1 MKRKWRNIIT
11 LLLCLM
17 LFGGVVVAQEN
28 QAAVSDDESTP
39 ATGAV
44 KVAREAEAAK
54 EVMTEKAV
62 EPAPSPE
69 SAESVEPDQAEK
81 TEVLEL
87 KTEAEEVLAPKAP
100 AQEGGENLISVML
113 DDVPL
118 EDVVR
123 MFTRIS
129 GANIIATSTT
139 LVGTVTV
146 NLNDVEWKP
155 ALSSILDMHNLAL
168 IEKIPGSRVYS
179 ITQKPA
185 SEPMIVE
192 TMFLK
197 YASVSNVHS
206 VISSVLIQGGIV
218 SPFPSRNALVVRTT
232 SANMGEVK
240 QIIEKIDKL
249 RDQVFIEAKFMELND
264 QAIKDLGI
272 NWQVLSGYGLSAG
285 SLAWTLGESSQWTKK
300 RTDKLSEW
308 DTRRNLDSTFKKYDM
323 YGQQEDGGSL
333 FAVLPTDSRETY
345 TVGQSQDDTHDV
357 IDSIDLGKDVTS
369 EIEQGFQKTITD
381 AKTAVLGAADFAII
395 LSALKQMEG
404 VTIVSNPKIIVA
416 NEQPAT
422 IHIGQTERPFIATV
436 TPATQTTAPFT
447 TYNPGDPVDFGVK
460 LTVIPTVNTE
470 SNITVRI
477 EPELTR
483 SAGDAVAPN
492 GQTYPIIATKKI
504 STIFCLE
511 NGKTVA
517 IGGLT
522 ETTDQ
527 DVTKKI
533 PLLGDIPI
541 IGKYLFSHTHK
552 EKSQQE
558 TIIFVTVGLAL
569 PDAIQQETGL
579 PENTELTRRRMISD
593 KAKRQ
598 KFEEEIEQIREDTET
613 EMSERDGK
621 VTARLLKKKK

>member
-1 MKRKWRNIIT
+1 MICA
-11 LLLCLM
+11 L
-17 LFGGVVVAQEN
+17 
-28 QAAVSDDESTP
+28 
-39 ATGAV
+39 TGAIGTLAQDQPAPEPKPPV
-44 KVAREAEAAK
+44 PHIEATQTVVPVEVTMVEEAI
-54 EVMTEKAV
+54 
-62 EPAPSPE
+62 EPAAAPAA
-69 SAESVEPDQAEK
+69 AESVEPGQAEG
-81 TEVLEL
+81 TEVLEI
-87 KTEAEEVLAPKAP
+87 KTEAEEVFPSKAP
-100 AQEGGENLISVML
+100 AQEGGENLISIML

-146 NLNDVEWKP
+146 NLTDVEWKP
-155 ALSSILDMHNLAL
+155 ALSSILDMHTLAL

-179 ITQKPA
+179 IVPKPLA
-185 SEPMIVE
+185 EPMIVE

-197 YASVSNVHS
+197 YASVSNIHS
-206 VISSVLIQGGIV
+206 VISSVLVPGGIV

-240 QIIEKIDKL
+240 QIIEKVDKL

-272 NWQVLSGYGLSAG
+272 NWQVLQGYGLSAG
-285 SLAWTLGESSQWTKK
+285 NLAWTLGESSEWTKK
-300 RTDKLSEW
+300 RTDKLSQW
-308 DTRRNLDSTFKKYDM
+308 DTRRNLDSTFKKYNTS
-323 YGQQEDGGSL
+323 GEQEDGGSL
-333 FAVLPTDSRETY
+333 LTALPTESRETY
-345 TVGQSQDDTHDV
+345 TVGLSQEDGRDV
-357 IDSIDLGKDVTS
+357 IDTIDLGKDVTS
-369 EIEQGFQKTITD
+369 EIENGFQKTITD
-381 AKTAVLGAADFAII
+381 AKTAVLGAADFAVI

-416 NEQPAT
+416 NEEPAT
-422 IHIGQTERPFIATV
+422 IHIGQTERPFISTV
-436 TPATQTTAPFT
+436 TPATTTSAGFT
-447 TYNPGDPVDFGVK
+447 TYNPGEPVEFGVK

-470 SNITVRI
+470 SNITVKI

-483 SAGDAVAPN
+483 SAGNAVAPN
-492 GQTYPIIATKKI
+492 GQTYPILATKKI
-504 STIFCLE
+504 KTIFCLE
-511 NGKTVA
+511 SGKTVA

-522 ETTDQ
+522 ETTDE
-527 DVTKKI
+527 DVTTKI

-569 PDAIQQETGL
+569 PGAIQQETGL
-579 PENTELTRRRMISD
+579 PENTELTRRHLIKA

-598 KFEEEIEQIREDTET
+598 KFEEEIEQIREDTEA
-613 EMSERDGK
+613 EMAERDGK
-621 VTARLLKKKK
+621 TTTRLLKKNK